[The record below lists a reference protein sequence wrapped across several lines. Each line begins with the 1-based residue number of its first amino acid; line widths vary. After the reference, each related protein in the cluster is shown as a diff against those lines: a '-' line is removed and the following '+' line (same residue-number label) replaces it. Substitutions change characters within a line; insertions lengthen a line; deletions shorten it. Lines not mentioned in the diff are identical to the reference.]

1 MVENKSWGTFY
12 LSNETSWYVISM
24 LILKELSLPVNIENI
39 RGLKI
44 NNLKR
49 DGTNFLA
56 NNEMSWLDFRGDLT
70 IVVSS

>member
-1 MVENKSWGTFY
+1 
-12 LSNETSWYVISM
+12 M

-39 RGLKI
+39 RDLKI

-56 NNEMSWLDFRGDLT
+56 NNEMS
-70 IVVSS
+70 